1 MHFRFDANQEFQQRA
16 VASVKDVFQGM
27 PRVSQ
32 RQAVRIMGATFDEA
46 DERVDIDPAR
56 LLDNIKKVQRA
67 NKLPEAADLKSI
79 TETVDVGGTK
89 RAVTFPNLSVEME
102 TGTGKTYVYLR
113 TALELNKRFGL
124 RKFVI
129 VVPSVAVREGVLKT
143 FQVTKDH
150 FADLFDNEPYRFEVY
165 DSKNLTRLRNFAR
178 EDAVR
183 FLVMTIDSFNK
194 EQNVIRS
201 RTDRLQGQVGL
212 HLLQAV
218 RPVLILD
225 EPQNMES
232 AARKQALAT
241 LNPLAALRYSA
252 THREKYNLLYRLTP
266 SEAYRQGLVKKIEV
280 ASVLEA
286 DSFNAP
292 YIRVEGF
299 ATSTKKVK
307 AKIAVH
313 QRMKGGEIKEK
324 AYQFEAG
331 DKLAKRAERSEYE
344 PFEVEHIDAEQKTV
358 RFTTG
363 LVLREG
369 QPHGAEQE
377 AIFREQVRFTVEQH
391 MRRQKQFDKW
401 AANTGGERVKV
412 LSLFFID
419 KVANYQNDDGIIRK
433 AFDEAFEQ
441 LKGQHP
447 AFANHKAEQ
456 VRGAYFASKKRKG
469 GSEEYL
475 ESKTGESE
483 DDKKAYA
490 LIMKDKER
498 LLSFAEPTAFLFSH
512 TALREGWDNPNVFQI
527 CTLNQTTSETK
538 KRQEIGRG
546 MRLPVSN
553 DGERVRDEKVGVLT
567 VVANE
572 SYEDYVKAYQQE
584 VAEEFGEDEAKRMP
598 RPDNGNRPEKKID
611 PKPAVDLPTEFLE
624 LWEKI
629 RRKTRYAVIVD
640 TPTLVAH
647 AVDELNL
654 RVVPPPRIEVT
665 KARVDVRSDVFT
677 AVQVSGARSV
687 ATLAGRFPLPNVVER
702 VMELL
707 DHTAAT
713 PVRLTRKTVLA
724 IVAGVTNQQAVLD
737 NPTEFATIAADVIR
751 AKLEEQLVGGIKYE
765 LEEEREWYTQSKF
778 EPIKTKSPRVLRS
791 TKSVYEELVFDSEV
805 ERKFAEKLEN
815 RDDVKFYVKLPNWF
829 KVQTPIGNY
838 NPDWAV
844 VMEEVDQFG
853 DKGERLYLVRETKST
868 HNLGELRPDE
878 AQKLRCGSRHFGEL
892 VVDYKLV
899 VCAEEL
905 PGGVTIK

>member
-1 MHFRFDANQEFQQRA
+1 MQFRFDANQEFQQRA
-16 VASVKDVFQGM
+16 VASVADVFQAM

-32 RQAVRIMGATFDEA
+32 RQAVKVMGTTFDEG
-46 DERVDIDPAR
+46 DDQLDIDPAR

-67 NKLPEAADLKSI
+67 NKLPEDDDLRSI

-299 ATSTKKVK
+299 ATSAKKVK
-307 AKIAVH
+307 AKIEVH
-313 QRMKGGEIKEK
+313 QRMKGGEIKPK

-331 DKLAKRAERSEYE
+331 EKLAKRAERSEYE

-391 MRRQKQFDKW
+391 MRRQKQFDEW

-419 KVANYQNDDGIIRK
+419 KVANYQNEDGIIRK

-441 LKGQHP
+441 LKGQFP
-447 AFANHKAEQ
+447 TFANQKAEQ

-490 LIMKDKER
+490 LIMKHKER

-584 VAEEFGEDEAKRMP
+584 VAEEFGDDEAKKLRLTNA
-598 RPDNGNRPEKKID
+598 RAKVTVNR
-611 PKPAVDLPTEFLE
+611 KPLDQLPAEFRD
-624 LWEKI
+624 LWERIK
-629 RRKTRYAVIVD
+629 RKTRYAVNVD
-640 TPTLVAH
+640 SATLIAH

-654 RVVPPPRIEVT
+654 KVVPPPRIEVT
-665 KARVDVRSDVFT
+665 KARVDVRADVFT

-702 VMELL
+702 IMELL

-713 PVRLTRKTVLA
+713 PVRLTRKTILA
-724 IVAGVTNQQAVLD
+724 IVAGMKNQQAVLD
-737 NPTEFATIAADVIR
+737 NPAEFATIAVDVIR
-751 AKLEEQLVGGIKYE
+751 ARLEEQLVGGIRYE
-765 LEEEREWYTQSKF
+765 PDGEWYEQTQFAEAFETQSGKVMDA
-778 EPIKTKSPRVLRS
+778 TKSLYD
-791 TKSVYEELVFDSEV
+791 KFAYDSEV
-805 ERKFAEKLEN
+805 EKKFAEKLEN

-829 KVQTPIGNY
+829 KVRTPIGNY

-878 AQKLRCGSRHFGEL
+878 AQKLRCGTRHFCDALDVDYRL
-892 VVDYKLV
+892 VVAAD
-899 VCAEEL
+899 EL
-905 PGGVTIK
+905 PGGAKIN

>member
-1 MHFRFDANQEFQQRA
+1 MKFRFDANQEFQQRA
-16 VASVKDVFQGM
+16 VASVADVFQGM

-32 RQAVRIMGATFDEA
+32 RQAVKVMGTTFDEG
-46 DERVDIDPAR
+46 DERLEIDPVR

-67 NKLPEAADLKSI
+67 NKLPEDADLKVI
-79 TETVDVGGTK
+79 TETADVGGTK

-124 RKFVI
+124 RKFVV

-150 FADLFDNEPYRFEVY
+150 FADLLDNEPYRFEVY
-165 DSKNLTRLRNFAR
+165 DSKNLTRLRGFA
-178 EDAVR
+178 EDDAVR

-201 RTDRLQGQVGL
+201 RTDRLQGRVGL

-299 ATSTKKVK
+299 ASTTKKVK
-307 AKIAVH
+307 AKITVH

-344 PFEVEHIDAEQKTV
+344 PFEVEHIDAEEKTV
-358 RFTTG
+358 RFTNG

-391 MRRQKQFDKW
+391 MRRQKQFDEW
-401 AANTGGERVKV
+401 AEKSGGERVKV

-419 KVANYQNDDGIIRK
+419 KVANYQNEDGIIRK

-546 MRLPVSN
+546 MRLPVSD
-553 DGERVRDEKVGVLT
+553 DGERVRDEKVAVLT

-584 VAEEFGEDEAKRMP
+584 VEDEFGADEAKKLRVANA
-598 RPDNGNRPEKKID
+598 RAKVTVSR
-611 PKPAVDLPTEFLE
+611 KPLDKLPAEFRE
-624 LWEKI
+624 LWERIK
-629 RRKTRYAVIVD
+629 RKTRYAVNVD
-640 TPTLVAH
+640 SATLIAH

-654 RVVPPPRIEVT
+654 KVVPPPRIEVT
-665 KARVDVRSDVFT
+665 KARVDVRADVFT

-702 VMELL
+702 IMELL

-724 IVAGVTNQQAVLD
+724 IVAGVKNQQAVLD

-751 AKLEEQLVGGIKYE
+751 AKLEEQLVGGIRYE
-765 LEEEREWYTQSKF
+765 PDGEWYEQTQFAEAFETQSGKVMDA
-778 EPIKTKSPRVLRS
+778 TKSLYD
-791 TKSVYEELVFDSEV
+791 KFAYDSEV
-805 ERKFAEKLEN
+805 EKKFAEKLEN

-829 KVQTPIGNY
+829 KVRTPIGNY

-878 AQKLRCGSRHFGEL
+878 AQKLRCGTRHFCDALGVDYRL
-892 VVDYKLV
+892 VVAAD
-899 VCAEEL
+899 EL
-905 PGGVTIK
+905 PGGTKIN